1 MKSFGKI
8 FRTIIH
14 LRFIQIWHQIVYRIN
29 KRHQLTLKES
39 PVEIY
44 TITKTNWIDKPIAF
58 EGADSFCFLNITQ
71 CFTGWSDTRNGLL
84 WTYNLNYMDFINQTG
99 VDSLTAQ
106 VWIDSFIN
114 EISINKHGVDPY
126 PVALRIINWIKF
138 FSKHPYLIS
147 EKRWNSLYSQVKYLE
162 KHLEFHLL
170 GNHLLED
177 LFALYIASN
186 CFKDPTLSTKAEKL
200 LTEQLKEQILP
211 DGAHYEQSP
220 MYHCIL
226 LDRLLDCINF
236 DRYQNSYLTETA
248 EKMLGHLEAIVWTDN
263 TFPLL
268 NDSAN
273 GIAPTPSEIF
283 DYAHRLG
290 LKWSLIPLK
299 ECGYRKLTNKQIEVI
314 ADIGN
319 ITAPYQPGHTHAD
332 TFNYEMRINGKPF
345 VVDTGIST
353 YEKNAR
359 RQYERSTMAHNTVV
373 IDDMDS
379 SEVWGGFRV
388 GRRAKVKILHDA
400 PNCLIAE
407 HSGYGKSQIHLR
419 QFELVNDALH
429 IKDIIKN
436 NGSGISLIHLAPDVK
451 ILSSDNETIITSEG
465 ILKIAGASKI
475 EITNDTISTQYNRF
489 DYSTVIRIYFT
500 GELKYN
506 ILSNTIA

>member
-1 MKSFGKI
+1 MNIGRLL
-8 FRTIIH
+8 RTVSH
-14 LRFIQIWHQIVYRIN
+14 LKPKQIYWQICKRFYHPSYKCFKAPDITLTTPKTTFIPKQD
-29 KRHQLTLKES
+29 TLKG
-39 PVEIY
+39 
-44 TITKTNWIDKPIAF
+44 N
-58 EGADSFCFLNITQ
+58 GQFCALNITDKPLS
-71 CFTGWSDTRNGLL
+71 WNDTRYGML
-84 WTYNLNYMDFINQTG
+84 WAYNLNYFDFINQKC
-99 VDSLTAQ
+99 
-106 VWIDSFIN
+106 IN
-114 EISINKHGVDPY
+114 EGTIAKLIDDYFNTFDNCNIGKQSY
-126 PVALRIINWIKF
+126 PTALRIINLVKVF
-138 FSKHPYLIS
+138 TVHP
-147 EKRWNSLYSQVKYLE
+147 SLQSCERLNWVYSQAIHLSSNLE
-162 KHLEFHLL
+162 YHLL

-177 LFALYIASN
+177 AFALYIAANFFTNDSLHSQA
-186 CFKDPTLSTKAEKL
+186 KKL

-475 EITNDTISTQYNRF
+475 EITNDTVSTQYNRF
-489 DYSTVIRIYFT
+489 DHSTVIRIYFT
-500 GELKYN
+500 GELNYN